1 MSVCTVITAGRRTG
15 NDFLNSMNMFIFNT
29 FRMRTDSQERQQT
42 AKAKTAGLFL
52 LFSLLQ
58 CLLDYKKYKGTGYQ
72 SKNLNKHVFK
82 CYKSFLVFSLVDCDS
97 HGNVLI
103 VHQVLYSY
111 LRLQITAVWS
121 KAKGK
126 INKPKQCRADR
137 LTGVTSDNNLTMRS
151 WYF

>member
-1 MSVCTVITAGRRTG
+1 MSVCIVITAGRRTG

-52 LFSLLQ
+52 LFSSLQ
-58 CLLDYKKYKGTGYQ
+58 CLLDYKKCKGTGYQ

-82 CYKSFLVFSLVDCDS
+82 RYKSFRFFPLVDCDS
-97 HGNVLI
+97 YGNVLI
-103 VHQVLYSY
+103 MHQVLYSY
-111 LRLQITAVWS
+111 LRLQITAVWT

-126 INKPKQCRADR
+126 INKPKQCTADR